1 MVESE
6 NTQTYSKEKR
16 DNFMSAVNEHLDDIK
31 RCADI
36 IYQLETD
43 EALSLN
49 DKDVLKVE
57 LGNKVDTVK
66 SDSQDMIDALI
77 TEYQLYDSTKPRIT
91 QDLSNFK
98 MLGEKVVNKNKDY
111 RVTKDEAENDNT
123 FFFNE

>member
-1 MVESE
+1 MENE

-16 DNFMSAVNEHLDDIK
+16 ANFMEAVNEHLDDIK

-43 EALSLN
+43 ATLSLN

-57 LGNKVDTVK
+57 LGNKIDTVK
-66 SDSQDMIDALI
+66 SDSQDMLDALT
-77 TEYQLYDSTKPRIT
+77 TEYQLYDSTSPRIT

>member
-1 MVESE
+1 MENE

-16 DNFMSAVNEHLDDIK
+16 DNFMEAVNEHLDDIK

-43 EALSLN
+43 ATLSLN

-57 LGNKVDTVK
+57 LGNKIDTVK
-66 SDSQDMIDALI
+66 SDSQDMLDALT
-77 TEYQLYDSTKPRIT
+77 TEYQLYDSTSPRIT

>member
-1 MVESE
+1 MENE

-16 DNFMSAVNEHLDDIK
+16 DNFMEAVNAHLGDIK

-43 EALSLN
+43 ATLSLN

-57 LGNKVDTVK
+57 LGNKIDTVK
-66 SDSQDMIDALI
+66 SDSQDMLDALT
-77 TEYQLYDSTKPRIT
+77 TEYQLYDSTSPRIT

>member
-1 MVESE
+1 MENE

-16 DNFMSAVNEHLDDIK
+16 DNFMEAVNAHLDDIK

-43 EALSLN
+43 ATLSLN

-57 LGNKVDTVK
+57 LGNKIDTVK
-66 SDSQDMIDALI
+66 SDSQDMLDALT
-77 TEYQLYDSTKPRIT
+77 TEYQLYDSTSPRIT

>member
-1 MVESE
+1 MENE

-16 DNFMSAVNEHLDDIK
+16 DNFMEAVNAHLGDIK

-43 EALSLN
+43 GTLSLN

-57 LGNKVDTVK
+57 LGNKIDTVK
-66 SDSQDMIDALI
+66 SDSQDMLDALT
-77 TEYQLYDSTKPRIT
+77 TEYQLYDSTSPRIT

>member
-1 MVESE
+1 ME
-6 NTQTYSKEKR
+6 
-16 DNFMSAVNEHLDDIK
+16 AVNAHLDDIK

-36 IYQLETD
+36 IYRLETD
-43 EALSLN
+43 ATLSLN

-57 LGNKVDTVK
+57 LGNKIDTVK
-66 SDSQDMIDALI
+66 SDSQDMLDALT
-77 TEYQLYDSTKPRIT
+77 TEYQLYDSTSPRIT

>member
-1 MVESE
+1 MENE

-16 DNFMSAVNEHLDDIK
+16 DNFMEAVNAHLDDIK

-36 IYQLETD
+36 IYRLETD
-43 EALSLN
+43 ATLSLN

-57 LGNKVDTVK
+57 LGNKIDTVK
-66 SDSQDMIDALI
+66 SDSQDMLDALT
-77 TEYQLYDSTKPRIT
+77 TEYQLYDSTSPRIT